1 MKSGLKQ
8 SEEGET
14 SPTAS
19 GEMQVL
25 TTTITTNRHHVTSAP
40 FFVALN
46 EQDWV
51 PVEAKARMLEWK
63 IRMDLLE
70 YAARGAPELPVDKLA
85 AYQPRKPEAGGS
97 LAGK

>member
-1 MKSGLKQ
+1 
-8 SEEGET
+8 
-14 SPTAS
+14 
-19 GEMQVL
+19 MQVL